1 MTTDFSQDTID
12 WKKLASLC
20 GYTHSTAQKTYSNA
34 RRKLREF
41 SEANDS
47 ASTAPPTGPESNAD
61 ASAGSA
67 SGPTTSTSASADNG
81 NGNGNEDDQ
90 GTPPKKARK
99 ARRTSTP
106 RKRKAEKQ
114 EEGGKDGG
122 PATEPVA
129 DEA

>member
-1 MTTDFSQDTID
+1 MTIDFSQDTID
-12 WKKLASLC
+12 WEKLASLC
-20 GYTHSTAQKTYSNA
+20 GYTHSTTQRTYSIA

-41 SEANDS
+41 DEANDS
-47 ASTAPPTGPESNAD
+47 AITARPTGRKSNAD
-61 ASAGSA
+61 ASAGSG
-67 SGPTTSTSASADNG
+67 SGLTTSTFASADND

-99 ARRTSTP
+99 ARRNFTP

-114 EEGGKDGG
+114 EEDSKDGS
-122 PATEPVA
+122 PATETVA

>member
-41 SEANDS
+41 SDASDS
-47 ASTAPPTGPESNAD
+47 ASTAPPKVPESNVDAD
-61 ASAGSA
+61 ASA
-67 SGPTTSTSASADNG
+67 PADNG
-81 NGNGNEDDQ
+81 NKDDQ

-114 EEGGKDGG
+114 EDGGKDDG
-122 PATEPVA
+122 PDTEPAV